1 MKDMKLDGDQF
12 LRAILLT
19 HRAVCI
25 YIIQYRSPLMYP
37 SQNSWRIVG
46 DIWAK
51 WDFDRNDTLPAKII
65 RGSQHNSFVYK
76 GTWEVY
82 EKE

>member
-1 MKDMKLDGDQF
+1 MKVYGPDTWL
-12 LRAILLT
+12 AILLT
-19 HRAVCI
+19 HRNVCI
-25 YIIQYRSPLMYP
+25 YNLQCRSTLTYP
-37 SQNSWRIVG
+37 SQTSWLIFYE
-46 DIWAK
+46 IWAK

-65 RGSQHNSFVYK
+65 RGSRHNYLMHK